1 MVSKQL
7 WIKSLNSVSAL
18 FTVLLKSIFNFYGII
33 RRDSFCWHYRSSKV
47 AFSDSRTW
55 WKRFFSSISWV
66 IISTINLIPNHR
78 LLQLKF
84 DLSCLKYILS
94 STSSC
99 WFITKECVKD
109 CWNVSRWV
117 KCRNCVN
124 FSWLNWFENNT
135 RHFLDP
141 GPSTFYPRPSIL
153 DPRPSTKTY
162 TQIEVQW

>member
-18 FTVLLKSIFNFYGII
+18 FTVLLKSIFNFDAILFVDTTGHLKGLFLI
-33 RRDSFCWHYRSSKV
+33 H
-47 AFSDSRTW
+47 ARTW

-66 IISTINLIPNHR
+66 IISTINLIPSHR
-78 LLQLKF
+78 LVQLKF

-117 KCRNCVN
+117 KSLNCVN

-135 RHFLDP
+135 RPKKIMSFCR
-141 GPSTFYPRPSIL
+141 PSTLDILPSAL

-162 TQIEVQW
+162 TQIGVQW

>member
-18 FTVLLKSIFNFYGII
+18 FTVLLKSIFNFDAILFVDTTGHLKGLFLI
-33 RRDSFCWHYRSSKV
+33 H
-47 AFSDSRTW
+47 ARTW

-66 IISTINLIPNHR
+66 IISTINLIPSHR
-78 LLQLKF
+78 LVQLKF

-141 GPSTFYPRPSIL
+141 RPSTFYPRPSIL

-162 TQIEVQW
+162 TQIGVQW